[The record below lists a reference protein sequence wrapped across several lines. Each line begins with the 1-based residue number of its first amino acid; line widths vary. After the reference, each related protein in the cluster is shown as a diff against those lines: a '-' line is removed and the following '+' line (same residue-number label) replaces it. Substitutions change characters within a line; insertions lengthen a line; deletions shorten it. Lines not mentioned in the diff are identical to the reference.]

1 MITTVPIKN
10 EKDIA
15 VPDKTVLVLGYF
27 DGIHKGHQKLFEVAS
42 KASMKDYLPV
52 VVMTF
57 TESPKLALQPYNL
70 SSCSISSIMRNG
82 SKDEVARSRGSFLT

>member
-42 KASMKDYLPV
+42 LGDSVKV
-52 VVMTF
+52 IT
-57 TESPKLALQPYNL
+57 TTG
-70 SSCSISSIMRNG
+70 R
-82 SKDEVARSRGSFLT
+82 

>member
-1 MITTVPIKN
+1 MKKTSQYLIKQF
-10 EKDIA
+10 
-15 VPDKTVLVLGYF
+15 LVLGYF

-57 TESPKLALQPYNL
+57 TDVP
-70 SSCSISSIMRNG
+70 
-82 SKDEVARSRGSFLT
+82 

>member
-52 VVMTF
+52 VDDLYRVSEARIT
-57 TESPKLALQPYNL
+57 ALQ
-70 SSCSISSIMRNG
+70 
-82 SKDEVARSRGSFLT
+82 ARINASYCQP

>member
-42 KASMKDYLPV
+42 KASMQDYLPV
-52 VVMTF
+52 VVLTF
-57 TESPKLALQPYNL
+57 TESPKLALHHSFRLFHARVLPL
-70 SSCSISSIMRNG
+70 LKLLILLVPL
-82 SKDEVARSRGSFLT
+82 VA